1 MELKKFI
8 EKQMIK
14 LAENNPQGTANIADD
29 RVLATGVFIIQG
41 NKITFQRANYIE
53 DGWYVEQIDEDII
66 LWEIPYGGGEP
77 QKVCGYHDLISAI
90 KAGTELS

>member
-1 MELKKFI
+1 MT
-8 EKQMIK
+8 KQ
-14 LAENNPQGTANIADD
+14 AENNPQGTANIADD

-53 DGWYVEQIDEDII
+53 DGWYVEQIDDDIS

-77 QKVCGYHDLISAI
+77 MRIGGYYDLISAI

>member
-1 MELKKFI
+1 MKK
-8 EKQMIK
+8 
-14 LAENNPQGTANIADD
+14 LVENNPRCTANIADD
-29 RVLATGVFIIQG
+29 RALAIGVFIIQC

-53 DGWYVEQIDEDII
+53 DGWYVEQIDDDIS

-77 QKVCGYHDLISAI
+77 MRIGGYYDLISAI

>member
-1 MELKKFI
+1 M
-8 EKQMIK
+8 EKQ
-14 LAENNPQGTANIADD
+14 AENNPQSTANIADD
-29 RVLATGVFIIQG
+29 GVLATGVFIIQG

-53 DGWYVEQIDEDII
+53 YGWYVEQIDDDIS

-77 QKVCGYHDLISAI
+77 MRIGGYYDLISAI

>member
-1 MELKKFI
+1 MNEL
-8 EKQMIK
+8 EQ
-14 LAENNPQGTANIADD
+14 NNQNATAKIADD
-29 RVLATGVFIIQG
+29 RVLATGVFIIRG

-53 DGWYVEQIDEDII
+53 DGWYVEQIDEDIS

-77 QKVCGYHDLISAI
+77 MRIGGYYDLISAI